1 MTNEC
6 DYCRHLRAS
15 PVAAWMSVCARA
27 IDGGELESAAV
38 AARALRRLGV
48 QVRLRPRARVP
59 RPPSGGEKE
68 GSANAR

>member
-48 QVRLRPRARVP
+48 QVRLRPRARGP
-59 RPPSGGEKE
+59 RPHSGRDAE
-68 GSANAR
+68 GAGDAR